1 MFTVLEYSKLMS
13 GLFQFLDTICSFNI
27 FMQENDVVW
36 EKCLEDPITSM
47 DDFVGWLEFI
57 RNGKTQSSESEKLS
71 TKRLPVEKTTG
82 SFNEIPEDSNL

>member
-1 MFTVLEYSKLMS
+1 
-13 GLFQFLDTICSFNI
+13 
-27 FMQENDVVW
+27 MQENDVVW

-82 SFNEIPEDSNL
+82 SFKDMKKNKRKKGFLVLAHS